1 MSNVLVVTAHPGDF
15 VWRAGG
21 SIALHARAGMGVHI
35 VCLSF
40 GERGESQ
47 GEWAKL
53 GATLEGVK
61 AARQREA
68 EAAASVLGATI
79 EFQDAGDYPLL
90 STPAMLDR
98 LVATY
103 RRLRPEFVLT
113 HPAED
118 PYNLDHPTANRIAQA
133 ARIVAQAAG
142 HEPGQDA
149 VYRSP
154 QVYMFEPHQT
164 EMSGFRPDVLLNIDP
179 VWDTKRRAFEC
190 LPAQTHLWAY
200 YERVALNRGQQASRN
215 SHRKITYG
223 EAYQRVFPEALDALR

>member
-1 MSNVLVVTAHPGDF
+1 
-15 VWRAGG
+15 
-21 SIALHARAGMGVHI
+21 VHV

-47 GEWAKL
+47 GEWARP
-53 GATLEGVK
+53 GATLAGVK

-68 EAAASVLGATI
+68 EAAAAVLGAGI
-79 EFQDAGDYPLL
+79 EFHDAGDYPLVA
-90 STPAMLDR
+90 TPAMLER

-103 RRLRPEFVLT
+103 RRLRPDFVLT

-118 PYNLDHPTANRIAQA
+118 PYNLDHPAANRIAHA

-142 HEPGQDA
+142 HEPGPDA
-149 VYRSP
+149 VYRAP
-154 QVYMFEPHQT
+154 QVYLFEPHQT
-164 EMSGFRPDVLLNIDP
+164 EMSGFRPDALLDIGP
-179 VWDTKRRAFEC
+179 VWEIKRRAFEC
-190 LPAQTHLWAY
+190 LPAQTHLWSY

-215 SHRKITYG
+215 SHRKITHG